1 MSADVTAAIR
11 DHLEADAGVSAIT
24 TRIRRAWARSADAL
38 PYIVI
43 WGGIDTPVHHMTA
56 AAGLSMRTVDIDCMA
71 ASRGGAHALS
81 EAVREALDGRL
92 SAAMGDDSLIVESVV
107 LLTKEPLD
115 KPPTD
120 ASQRGIFRDSC
131 EYRATYRQSVP
142 TPV

>member
-24 TRIRRAWARSADAL
+24 TRIRRSYARSADVL

-56 AAGLSMRTVDIDCMA
+56 AAGLSVERMDIECLA
-71 ASRGGAHALS
+71 TTRGGAHVLS
-81 EAVREALDGRL
+81 EVVREALDGRL
-92 SAAMGDDSLIVESVV
+92 SAAMGDDSLVVESVV
-107 LLTKEPLD
+107 LLTRERRD
-115 KPPTD
+115 ERPTD
-120 ASQRGIFRDSC
+120 ASQQGIFKDVWEC
-131 EYRATYRQSVP
+131 QATYRQSVP

>member
-24 TRIRRAWARSADAL
+24 TRVRRSWARSADAL
-38 PYIVI
+38 PYIAI
-43 WGGIDTPVHHMTA
+43 WGGVDTPVHHMTA
-56 AAGLSMRTVDIDCMA
+56 AAGLSVRTVDIDCMA
-71 ASRGGAHALS
+71 NSRGGAHALS

-92 SAAMGDDSLIVESVV
+92 SAAMGDDSLVVDSVV
-107 LLTKEPLD
+107 LVAREPRD
-115 KPPTD
+115 EAPTD
-120 ASQRGIFRDSC
+120 ASQVGIFRDSC